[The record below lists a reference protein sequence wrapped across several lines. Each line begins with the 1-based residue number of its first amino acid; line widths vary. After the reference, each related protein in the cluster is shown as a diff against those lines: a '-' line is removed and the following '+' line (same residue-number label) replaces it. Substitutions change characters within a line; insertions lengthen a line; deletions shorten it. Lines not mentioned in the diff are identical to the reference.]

1 MDFFFLYL
9 DCVLFLTAKIKNSK
23 IGNVKKLI
31 NVKSNGL
38 KLNIVTAPAINGA
51 KNITNNLLFSK
62 VVKLNLKSFFQFCS
76 FCKNLYFEYD
86 HNLLNVKVHA
96 PKPYRIQQRNFFFTE
111 REFIIS
117 YEVTISPI

>member
-31 NVKSNGL
+31 NVKLNGL

-62 VVKLNLKSFFQFCS
+62 VVKLNLKSFIQ
-76 FCKNLYFEYD
+76 LYSSCNNFYLCND
-86 HNLLNVKVHA
+86 HSLANVKVRA
-96 PKPYRIQQRNFFFTE
+96 PILYQTLK
-111 REFIIS
+111 
-117 YEVTISPI
+117 